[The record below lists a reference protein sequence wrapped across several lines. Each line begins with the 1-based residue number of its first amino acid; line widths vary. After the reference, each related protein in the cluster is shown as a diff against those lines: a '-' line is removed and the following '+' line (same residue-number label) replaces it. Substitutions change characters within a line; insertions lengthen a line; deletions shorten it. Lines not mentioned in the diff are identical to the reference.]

1 MDCAG
6 TDSALPELQTITP
19 YAHGSNEAGMPR
31 DAIRQ
36 LARQFIDD
44 QATVANDDELE
55 EELA

>member
-6 TDSALPELQTITP
+6 TDSALPESQIITP
-19 YAHGSNEAGMPR
+19 DAHGSNEAGMSK

-44 QATVANDDELE
+44 QAAVANDDEVE